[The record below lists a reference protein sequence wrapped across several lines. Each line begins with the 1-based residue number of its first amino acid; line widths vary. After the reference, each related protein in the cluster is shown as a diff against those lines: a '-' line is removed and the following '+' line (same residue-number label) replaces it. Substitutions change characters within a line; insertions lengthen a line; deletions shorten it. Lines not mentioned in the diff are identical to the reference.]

1 MAISARLDG
10 VAHVECCTLTLTLTL
25 THTQGRSPSSPTE
38 QQSEREKKKKLT
50 HLSLS
55 LSLFLSLCLS
65 LRRASARKNGGDSRD
80 GKKKSIFRTSL
91 PRGRGSKF
99 GERSAD

>member
-10 VAHVECCTLTLTLTL
+10 VAHVERCTPTLTLTL

-38 QQSEREKKKKLT
+38 QQSEREKKKLT

-55 LSLFLSLCLS
+55 LSFCLCAEPLS
-65 LRRASARKNGGDSRD
+65 AEE
-80 GKKKSIFRTSL
+80 
-91 PRGRGSKF
+91 RGRQPRRQEEIDFSNF
-99 GERSAD
+99 SPSRSWL